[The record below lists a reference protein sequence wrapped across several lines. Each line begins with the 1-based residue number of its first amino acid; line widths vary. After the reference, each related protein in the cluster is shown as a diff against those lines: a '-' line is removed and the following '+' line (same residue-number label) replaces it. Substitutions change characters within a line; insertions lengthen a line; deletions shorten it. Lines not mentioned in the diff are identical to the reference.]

1 MKAEKKMVNT
11 PPSPFLSNSWEY
23 LSSDWGLVV
32 GLGVLNKSVFS
43 DQGTFSSQT
52 MKKTSEKVSP
62 GRGGGVVGHW
72 VAECLPIIH
81 WLVVRQAE
89 HKFDETAQP
98 RGHSGAALQHAVQG
112 LFLGGR
118 AFLGMKVG
126 PFVCG
131 YAPTGGHLLHE
142 KTSGTGG
149 GSQLVS
155 SSGKNVGRISFPF
168 AFYWGNHKKKTGSA
182 NETQEKVSQ
191 NLQEILCFFFKK
203 KRGKHCPNI
212 PWGVC
217 LGGEMGGGLT
227 MTVCRVRPWKFQW
240 SGTQE

>member
-118 AFLGMKVG
+118 AFLGMKVV
-126 PFVCG
+126 PNLCG

-142 KTSGTGG
+142 KNKRHRGWEPTGFEFRKKC
-149 GSQLVS
+149 GSHFFSVCFLLGEPQK
-155 SSGKNVGRISFPF
+155 KNR
-168 AFYWGNHKKKTGSA
+168 
-182 NETQEKVSQ
+182 
-191 NLQEILCFFFKK
+191 
-203 KRGKHCPNI
+203 
-212 PWGVC
+212 VC
-217 LGGEMGGGLT
+217 
-227 MTVCRVRPWKFQW
+227 K
-240 SGTQE
+240 